1 MTSLKSSPSSL
12 FSGRQT
18 GGLGAVF
25 DQTPPPPLLRSSQF
39 WTVFIFT
46 VFFRHSIP
54 LCICISIFPR
64 WYHQAQPDSS
74 NLSVSTHVSECHWHV
89 LLSGFNLV
97 LHCHQV
103 FIQVRSNLPQEF
115 GSRNDHLNNFP
126 RKGEGGLQH
135 HPSIHHPLSSI
146 QYYCNH
152 CYYAPLQRSTLM
164 KHMRGRIDHLNN
176 FPNTMF
182 HHQLPSI
189 ILWKSSKIQ
198 VRPELIRYCS
208 ISASIAL
215 LPSPQPWKCSFNFNL
230 RYLEFPFCPVCCFQP
245 ILHEG
250 DPEAQFITQFTGSH
264 SKCYRAETR
273 FC

>member
-18 GGLGAVF
+18 GGLGAGF

-39 WTVFIFT
+39 RTVFIFP

-64 WYHQAQPDSS
+64 WYHQAQPNSS
-74 NLSVSTHVSECHWHV
+74 NLSVSTHVSECHWYI

-103 FIQVRSNLPQEF
+103 FIRVRSNLPQEF

-135 HPSIHHPLSSI
+135 HPSIIHYP
-146 QYYCNH
+146 QY
-152 CYYAPLQRSTLM
+152 
-164 KHMRGRIDHLNN
+164 
-176 FPNTMF
+176 
-182 HHQLPSI
+182 SI
-189 ILWKSSKIQ
+189 IVTTVIMHHCKEAPWWNTW
-198 VRPELIRYCS
+198 EEGLITWTTFQTQCS
-208 ISASIAL
+208 IIN
-215 LPSPQPWKCSFNFNL
+215 SPQ
-230 RYLEFPFCPVCCFQP
+230 
-245 ILHEG
+245 
-250 DPEAQFITQFTGSH
+250 
-264 SKCYRAETR
+264 
-273 FC
+273 

>member
-1 MTSLKSSPSSL
+1 MLMSASIYIINALYFPYILTSLKSSPSSL

-25 DQTPPPPLLRSSQF
+25 DQTPPPPLFRSSQF
-39 WTVFIFT
+39 WTVFIFP

-89 LLSGFNLV
+89 LLSGVNLV
-97 LHCHQV
+97 FHCHQV
-103 FIQVRSNLPQEF
+103 FIWVRSNLPQEF

-126 RKGEGGLQH
+126 RKGEGGLQQ

-198 VRPELIRYCS
+198 VRPELIRYYS
-208 ISASIAL
+208 ISASTAL
-215 LPSPQPWKCSFNFNL
+215 C
-230 RYLEFPFCPVCCFQP
+230 
-245 ILHEG
+245 
-250 DPEAQFITQFTGSH
+250 
-264 SKCYRAETR
+264 
-273 FC
+273 